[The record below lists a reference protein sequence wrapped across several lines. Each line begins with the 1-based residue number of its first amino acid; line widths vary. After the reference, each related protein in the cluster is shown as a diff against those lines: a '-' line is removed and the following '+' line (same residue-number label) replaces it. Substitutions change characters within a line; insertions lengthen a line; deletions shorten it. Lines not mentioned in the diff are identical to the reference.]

1 MKLIYT
7 GSQLPKN
14 AEVAEIRDEE
24 VVMLVDVDRCIR
36 CGTCQLA
43 CAMEYGEEGKLAEVR
58 NLHVGEEGGKIQI
71 FNLPGACRQCR
82 TPCMYYDL
90 HNFWIRCPDE
100 KFSAKAKEPSC
111 DLCSEKKRSGILAG
125 LCDPMPHED
134 HIRRHHG
141 RHAHH
146 PSGQTISRLWR
157 AIRPWPPRFPG
168 RLIPETQGATGNG

>member
-14 AEVAEIRDEE
+14 AEVADIGDEE

-36 CGTCQLA
+36 CGACQLA
-43 CAMEYGEEGKLAEVR
+43 CAVEYGEEGKPGDVR
-58 NLHVGEEGGKIQI
+58 NLHVDEEGGKMQI

-111 DLCSEKKRSGILAG
+111 DLCLKRREGGYWPACATRCPMKTIYVGTMADLRIILRDKQFRDYG
-125 LCDPMPHED
+125 ELFV
-134 HIRRHHG
+134 HG
-141 RHAHH
+141 PQDLPAD
-146 PSGQTISRLWR
+146 
-157 AIRPWPPRFPG
+157 
-168 RLIPETQGATGNG
+168 

>member
-7 GSQLPKN
+7 GSQVAKN
-14 AEVAEIRDEE
+14 AEVAPVGDEE
-24 VVMLVDVDRCIR
+24 VVMMVDVDRCIR

-43 CAMEYGEEGKLAEVR
+43 CAVEYGEEGKPGEVR
-58 NLHVGEEGGKIQI
+58 NLHVGEEGGKMQI

-111 DLCSEKKRSGILAG
+111 DLCLKRRGHVVL
-125 LCDPMPHED
+125 
-134 HIRRHHG
+134 
-141 RHAHH
+141 
-146 PSGQTISRLWR
+146 GQTARTRTAPLLAQRNSC
-157 AIRPWPPRFPG
+157 
-168 RLIPETQGATGNG
+168 LICIDAGIFF